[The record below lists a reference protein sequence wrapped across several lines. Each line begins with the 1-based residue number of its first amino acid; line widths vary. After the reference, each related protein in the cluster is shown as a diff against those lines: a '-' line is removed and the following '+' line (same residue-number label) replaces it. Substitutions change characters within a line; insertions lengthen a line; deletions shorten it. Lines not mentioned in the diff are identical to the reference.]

1 MKVTMLFSVFLLLCV
16 HIQAQDWSQLASVR
30 VYAEVDENKPSITLR
45 WVSEAGANRY
55 FITRRNLGSLQWG
68 ANIANL
74 PMDAT
79 SFTDT
84 TVQVGQAYEYRVNR
98 SGNDIGGFGYFTGG
112 IKIAPPAPKK
122 TILILVDA
130 RVKDSLTSELT
141 RLEGDLKNE
150 SWNVIREDIPG
161 TSTAVQVRNTI
172 RGRRTTNPGLTTVF
186 IIGHVAVPYAGNT
199 AWDGH
204 PDHQGAWAADTYY
217 ADIDGNWTDVA
228 VNNST
233 PARNENKNIP
243 GDGKFDQSNLPS
255 DVELEVGRVDFFN
268 MPALGKSEIQLLRN
282 YLNKNHRFRT
292 AQFKAGRRG
301 VVTDNFNF
309 QPEFFGSTGYK
320 NFVPFFG
327 ADSVAK
333 GDYRSALLAN
343 SHLWSYGAGGG
354 SYTSAGGISTTG
366 MMGTDSLRGIFT
378 VLFGSYFGDWD
389 SQNNFLRSV
398 LASGTMLTCVWAGR
412 PGWQFHHMALGTH
425 IGFSTRLS
433 MNNNGAQYTVSPTAL
448 RGTHMGLMGD
458 PSLNMYPLVAPSNL
472 MVTED
477 QERVELS
484 WSPSPDATDGYTVLR
499 KSSSES
505 EFKVIATQVRNLSF
519 TDRCLMTDSTYEY
532 LVCATQLMSNGSG
545 TFYMNSPGV
554 KGSVTIRNNFI
565 TTAQLNFDL
574 DFEFLNA
581 RSESKNANTL
591 EWEIQGQKIN
601 SDSISLVL
609 DCGNGKARLILRAAG
624 ACNSDTAFADLD
636 YPCSVPNLIR
646 SRTEPPI
653 LCHDDL
659 TDIYLD
665 SISGAGPFRFM
676 WSTGDSSSV
685 LRGAKGKVSVQIIS
699 SRNTDATFE
708 FDLPQFDPL
717 VVDSIQVKGEVP
729 GFGRGRIVN
738 VHFSG
743 GVPPYTYKVVGNL
756 DPNELPAGT
765 YDLEVTD
772 ANGCTALKSFFVPLN
787 VASSDP
793 KSDRWILYPNP
804 AHSEIIL
811 SPTDPDA
818 VLRSVVITD
827 VLGRKVKSSL
837 EGQSSAG
844 KLRLSLS
851 DLPDGVYLI
860 ELYSLQGLEQHSFQ
874 KLTR

>member
-1 MKVTMLFSVFLLLCV
+1 MSRPLLFFTSYICPKLSNMKVTMLFSVFLMLCV

-45 WVSEAGANRY
+45 WVPEAGANRY

-412 PGWQFHHMALGTH
+412 PGWQFHH
-425 IGFSTRLS
+425 
-433 MNNNGAQYTVSPTAL
+433 
-448 RGTHMGLMGD
+448 
-458 PSLNMYPLVAPSNL
+458 
-472 MVTED
+472 
-477 QERVELS
+477 
-484 WSPSPDATDGYTVLR
+484 
-499 KSSSES
+499 
-505 EFKVIATQVRNLSF
+505 
-519 TDRCLMTDSTYEY
+519 
-532 LVCATQLMSNGSG
+532 
-545 TFYMNSPGV
+545 
-554 KGSVTIRNNFI
+554 
-565 TTAQLNFDL
+565 
-574 DFEFLNA
+574 
-581 RSESKNANTL
+581 
-591 EWEIQGQKIN
+591 
-601 SDSISLVL
+601 
-609 DCGNGKARLILRAAG
+609 
-624 ACNSDTAFADLD
+624 
-636 YPCSVPNLIR
+636 
-646 SRTEPPI
+646 
-653 LCHDDL
+653 
-659 TDIYLD
+659 
-665 SISGAGPFRFM
+665 
-676 WSTGDSSSV
+676 
-685 LRGAKGKVSVQIIS
+685 
-699 SRNTDATFE
+699 
-708 FDLPQFDPL
+708 
-717 VVDSIQVKGEVP
+717 
-729 GFGRGRIVN
+729 
-738 VHFSG
+738 
-743 GVPPYTYKVVGNL
+743 
-756 DPNELPAGT
+756 
-765 YDLEVTD
+765 
-772 ANGCTALKSFFVPLN
+772 
-787 VASSDP
+787 
-793 KSDRWILYPNP
+793 
-804 AHSEIIL
+804 
-811 SPTDPDA
+811 
-818 VLRSVVITD
+818 
-827 VLGRKVKSSL
+827 
-837 EGQSSAG
+837 
-844 KLRLSLS
+844 
-851 DLPDGVYLI
+851 
-860 ELYSLQGLEQHSFQ
+860 
-874 KLTR
+874 